1 MKNLTAII
9 LAAGQ
14 GKRIKP
20 VVTPKPLLP
29 FLGKPMI
36 NWIINDLQSVGCKR
50 FILVVNPQDKD
61 SFQSILPNVKHLD
74 IITQAKPTGMANAIL
89 TAQKKLTTPSM
100 VVLNGDDLLSL
111 KTYQQFAKNIK
122 KHKSH
127 PLMVGLKV
135 DQHFSAAYFKLKAN
149 QITGIVEKPAPGY
162 EPSSYIK
169 LVLDYFPQAQ
179 EFISLLKKFRSK
191 KDDHYEVALD
201 KFIQKTPTA
210 LLVTDE
216 YFAALKYP
224 WHILDVS
231 KLCLEYYLKPS
242 KSKST
247 QIHKTAVI
255 QGPVQIEPGV
265 KIMANAVIKGPV
277 YLGKNVTVANNAL
290 IRNSIIEENSLVG
303 YNTEIARS
311 YVGPNNWFHCN
322 FVGDSIIEANSNLGS
337 GARLAN
343 LRFDDQE
350 VMLKKAKQKLSTGK
364 IKFGAVLGQGVKLG
378 INTSI
383 MPGIAVGANSIIG
396 SGVVLN
402 HSVKPNSKVYLK
414 QQLIEK

>member
-20 VVTPKPLLP
+20 VITPKPLLP

-36 NWIINDLQSVGCKR
+36 NWIINDLQSVGFKR
-50 FILVVNPQDKD
+50 FILVVNPQNKN
-61 SFQSILPNVKHLD
+61 SFQSILPSLKHLG
-74 IITQAKPTGMANAIL
+74 IVTQAKPTGMVNAVL
-89 TAQKKLTTPSM
+89 SAQKKLTTPSM
-100 VVLNGDDLLSL
+100 VVVNADDLLSF

-127 PLMVGLKV
+127 PLVTGLKV
-135 DQHFSAAYFKLKAN
+135 DQYFPGGYFKLKGN
-149 QITGIVEKPAPGY
+149 QVTGLVEKPTPGY
-162 EPSSYIK
+162 EPSQYIK
-169 LVLDYFPQAQ
+169 LILDYFPQAQ
-179 EFISLLKKFRSK
+179 EFISLLKKSRSK
-191 KDDHYEVALD
+191 KDDRYEVALD

-224 WHILDVS
+224 WHILDVM
-231 KLCLEYYLKPS
+231 KLCLKYYLKSS
-242 KSKST
+242 KAKPT

-255 QGPVQIEPGV
+255 SGPVQIEAGV
-265 KIMANAVIKGPV
+265 KIMAKAVIKGPV

-290 IRNSIIEENSLVG
+290 VRDSIIEENSLVG

-311 YVGPNNWFHCN
+311 YIGPNNWFHCN
-322 FVGDSIIEANSNLGS
+322 YVGDSIIEANSNLGS

-364 IKFGAVLGQGVKLG
+364 TKFGAVLGQGVKLG

-383 MPGIAVGANSIIG
+383 MPGITVGANSIIG